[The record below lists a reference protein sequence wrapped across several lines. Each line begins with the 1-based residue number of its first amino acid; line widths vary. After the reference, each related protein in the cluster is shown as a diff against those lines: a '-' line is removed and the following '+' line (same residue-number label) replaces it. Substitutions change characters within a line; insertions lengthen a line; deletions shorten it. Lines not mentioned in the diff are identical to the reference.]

1 MHRKRRLVADP
12 APAGALSKC
21 HLLEEVMEFEQLV
34 KRLEWLDEEHR
45 KTKSSIITVEERMK
59 ALEGK
64 IDTVAKQ
71 LKPLPKQ
78 IADVANTASR
88 LNQFD
93 AIFKKQREDMNKAI
107 EEIEKRNQTREKEL
121 TKRHQQDFEPIL
133 RVLNDL
139 RQTMDSEFPP
149 IKRDLKARVLEE
161 NRLRQEIQELKPP
174 IEAAKRAAEEATIVQ
189 HAFDENRKQ
198 EAKRVADLQGEIAA
212 LRKRIEEAKAKA
224 DLNADSWKNIDIR
237 IKELIASEAERKAAQ
252 NAFIDQQ
259 SLVHFDRERMYKE
272 WKQRFDSITI
282 QTETFDTQVQALE
295 EMLRSAKRAQ
305 ESYNELNVKLERRI
319 SEITEMQ
326 RLSEDRLRQEW
337 VTFKADDQK
346 RWIGYTLSQN
356 EGTKDLNRALQKL
369 EERIPPLD
377 ESIQTLQDQ
386 LHQTADATEQ
396 QLQELMNVAHEWLS
410 AYERIMGHG
419 KIAKKVKR

>member
-1 MHRKRRLVADP
+1 MD
-12 APAGALSKC
+12 
-21 HLLEEVMEFEQLV
+21 FEQIV

-45 KTKSSIITVEERMK
+45 KTKASILTIEERMA

-64 IDTVAKQ
+64 IETVAKQ

-107 EEIEKRNQTREKEL
+107 DDIEKRFQKREKEL
-121 TKRHQQDFEPIL
+121 TKRHEQDFEPVL
-133 RVLNDL
+133 KALNDL
-139 RQTMDSEFPP
+139 RQTMENEFPP
-149 IKRDLKARVLEE
+149 IKRDIKARALEE

-224 DLNADSWKNIDIR
+224 DLNADSWKNMDNR
-237 IKELIASEAERKAAQ
+237 IKELQQSEAERKTAQ
-252 NAFIDQQ
+252 NTFIDQQ
-259 SLVHFDRERMYKE
+259 SLAHLDRERMYKE
-272 WKQRFDSITI
+272 WKHRFDSITV

-295 EMLRSAKRAQ
+295 EMLRNARRAQ

-319 SEITEMQ
+319 SEVTEMQ

-346 RWIGYTLSQN
+346 RWIGYSLSQN

-377 ESIQTLQDQ
+377 DAIQTLQDQ
-386 LHQTADATEQ
+386 LHQTADTTEQ

-419 KIAKKVKR
+419 KKVNSKRNR

>member
-1 MHRKRRLVADP
+1 
-12 APAGALSKC
+12 
-21 HLLEEVMEFEQLV
+21 MEFEQIV

-45 KTKSSIITVEERMK
+45 KTKAAIITLEERMT
-59 ALEGK
+59 ALDAK

-71 LKPLPKQ
+71 VKPLPKQ
-78 IADVANTASR
+78 IADIAGTASR
-88 LNQFD
+88 LDQFD

-107 EEIEKRNQTREKEL
+107 DEIEKRHVAREKEL
-121 TKRHQQDFEPIL
+121 TRRHEQDFEPIMK
-133 RVLNDL
+133 VLHEL

-189 HAFDENRKQ
+189 HAFDESRKQ

-224 DLNADSWKNIDIR
+224 DLNADSWRNMDMR
-237 IKELIASEAERKAAQ
+237 IKELLNSEAERKAAQ
-252 NAFIDQQ
+252 NTFIDQQ
-259 SLVHFDRERMYKE
+259 SLAHLDRERMYKE

-282 QTETFDTQVQALE
+282 HTQTFDTQVQALE

-305 ESYNELNVKLERRI
+305 ESYNELNVRLERRI
-319 SEITEMQ
+319 SEVTEMQ

-346 RWIGYTLSQN
+346 RWIGYSLSQN

-377 ESIQTLQDQ
+377 EAIQIIQDQ

-419 KIAKKVKR
+419 KKVNSKKAR

>member
-1 MHRKRRLVADP
+1 
-12 APAGALSKC
+12 
-21 HLLEEVMEFEQLV
+21 MEFEQLV

-45 KTKSSIITVEERMK
+45 KTKSSMITLEERMT

-64 IDTVAKQ
+64 IDTIAKQ

-78 IADVANTASR
+78 IADISNTAAR

-107 EEIEKRNQTREKEL
+107 DDIDKRFQKREKEI
-121 TKRHQQDFEPIL
+121 THRHEKDFEPIL
-133 RVLNDL
+133 KVLNEL

-198 EAKRVADLQGEIAA
+198 EAKRVADLQGDIAA

-224 DLNADSWKNIDIR
+224 DLNADSWKNMDIR
-237 IKELIASEAERKAAQ
+237 IKELINSEAERRTAQ

-259 SLVHFDRERMYKE
+259 SLAHMDRERMYKE
-272 WKQRFDSITI
+272 WKQRFDAITV

-305 ESYNELNVKLERRI
+305 ESYNELNIKLERRI
-319 SEITEMQ
+319 SEVTEMQ

-346 RWIGYTLSQN
+346 RWTGYTLSQD
-356 EGTKDLNRALQKL
+356 EGTKDLRRALQKL
-369 EERIPPLD
+369 EERLPPLD
-377 ESIQTLQDQ
+377 DSIQTLQDQ

-419 KIAKKVKR
+419 KKVNSKKGR

>member
-1 MHRKRRLVADP
+1 
-12 APAGALSKC
+12 
-21 HLLEEVMEFEQLV
+21 MEFEQLV

-45 KTKSSIITVEERMK
+45 KTRASITPLEERML

-64 IDTVAKQ
+64 IDTVANK
-71 LKPLPKQ
+71 LKPLPQQ

-107 EEIEKRNQTREKEL
+107 DDIEKRFQAREKEI

-133 RVLNDL
+133 KTLNEF
-139 RQTMDSEFPP
+139 RQTLDSEFPP

-224 DLNADSWKNIDIR
+224 DLNADSWKNMDIR
-237 IKELIASEAERKAAQ
+237 IKELLNSEAERKAAQ

-282 QTETFDTQVQALE
+282 QTQTFDTQVQALE

-305 ESYNELNVKLERRI
+305 ESYTELNIKLERRI
-319 SEITEMQ
+319 SEVTEMQ

-377 ESIQTLQDQ
+377 E
-386 LHQTADATEQ
+386 
-396 QLQELMNVAHEWLS
+396 V
-410 AYERIMGHG
+410 
-419 KIAKKVKR
+419 